1 MDSRSELIFENGLPK
16 ERSFTDAEILA
27 MEDRLATSYETPEP
41 PSDPLTSE
49 PSSGDI
55 FQPPSDG
62 NLPRVKSDSVDL
74 VYKRQAVAYW
84 KSGAKKRLSFSN
96 VHHRFKKLKSMG
108 MLEHWARQIS
118 PDSRSEKLRMIFQ
131 KTLEQYDKVNC
142 ID

>member
-1 MDSRSELIFENGLPK
+1 MFSSLFDIIFSRLNLSFRVLSLYFSIRRVMDSRSELIFQNGLPK

-74 VYKRQAVAYW
+74 VYKRQAVAY
-84 KSGAKKRLSFSN
+84 
-96 VHHRFKKLKSMG
+96 
-108 MLEHWARQIS
+108 
-118 PDSRSEKLRMIFQ
+118 
-131 KTLEQYDKVNC
+131 
-142 ID
+142 